1 MSKKHHILLFTY
13 TTLYDIIFLYLLSL
27 LIIEEDEMRS
37 GSKQKLKYVI
47 ILEIL
52 RQETDAEHSM
62 QTNTLLKKLEEQGNE
77 CSRETLY
84 SDIKALNDNGFEIF
98 CNRSSSNEYYVEDR
112 SFDLPEIRILIDAV
126 NAASFITPKK
136 TEELVGKVAA
146 LGGSHRGE
154 IMKNETKIYNTAKH
168 SNEYI
173 YYNINEIELAINQRK
188 KVSFYYFD
196 YNERKEKVF
205 RKDKK
210 RYYINPYAMLISND
224 NYYLIGYNDMYKKFL
239 HFRIDR
245 MTETR
250 ISHYDIVESEDF
262 DKFDLAKHYRQL
274 FGMYSGDEQTVKLSF
289 DKSLIDVVIDKF
301 GESIDLIPQSDG
313 SVETQV
319 DVQVSPQ
326 FLAWA
331 NSFGNLM
338 KVISPKKVVEKIKS
352 ALLSALEQYE

>member
-1 MSKKHHILLFTY
+1 
-13 TTLYDIIFLYLLSL
+13 
-27 LIIEEDEMRS
+27 MRT

-47 ILEIL
+47 NLEIL
-52 RQETDAEHSM
+52 RQETDADHPM
-62 QTNTLLKKLEEQGNE
+62 QTNTLLKKLGEHGIE

-84 SDIKALNDNGFEIF
+84 SDIKALNENGFEIF
-98 CNRSSSNEYYVEDR
+98 CNRSSSNEYYIEDR
-112 SFDLPEIRILIDAV
+112 SFDVPEIRILIDAV

-136 TEELVGKVAA
+136 TDDLVSKVAV

-154 IMKNETKIYNTAKH
+154 IMH

-173 YYNINEIELAINQRK
+173 YYNINEIELAITLKK

-196 YNERKEKVF
+196 YNENKEKVF

-224 NYYLIGYNDMYKKFL
+224 NYYLIGYNEFYKKFL

-250 ISHYDIVESEDF
+250 ISHFDIVESEKIDE
-262 DKFDLAKHYRQL
+262 FDLAKYYRQL
-274 FGMYSGDEQTVKLSF
+274 FGMYSGDKETVKLSF

-301 GESIDLIPQSDG
+301 GESVELVPQLG
-313 SVETQV
+313 CSVETEV

-326 FLAWA
+326 FIAWA
-331 NSFGNLM
+331 NSFGNKM
-338 KVISPKKVVEKIKS
+338 KVTSPKKVVDKIKS
-352 ALLSALEQYE
+352 ALQSALEQY

>member
-1 MSKKHHILLFTY
+1 
-13 TTLYDIIFLYLLSL
+13 
-27 LIIEEDEMRS
+27 MRT

-52 RQETDAEHSM
+52 RQETDADHPM
-62 QTNTLLKKLEEQGNE
+62 QTNTLLKKLEEQGIE

-84 SDIKALNDNGFEIF
+84 SDIKALNENGFEIF
-98 CNRSSSNEYYVEDR
+98 CNRSSSNEYYIEDR
-112 SFDLPEIRILIDAV
+112 SFDVPEIRILIDAV

-136 TEELVGKVAA
+136 TVELVGKVAA

-154 IMKNETKIYNTAKH
+154 IMKSETKIYNTTKH

-173 YYNINEIELAINQRK
+173 YYNINEIELAITLKK

-196 YNERKEKVF
+196 YNEKKEKVF

-224 NYYLIGYNDMYKKFL
+224 NYYLIGYNDFYKNFL

-250 ISHYDIVESEDF
+250 ISHYDIVESEEIDE
-262 DKFDLAKHYRQL
+262 FDLAKHYRQL
-274 FGMYSGDEQTVKLSF
+274 FGMYSGDEETVKLSF

-301 GESIDLIPQSDG
+301 GEIVELTPQSVG
-313 SVETQV
+313 SVETEV

-326 FLAWA
+326 FIAWV
-331 NSFGNLM
+331 NSFGNKM
-338 KVISPKKVVEKIKS
+338 KVISPKKVLDKIKS
-352 ALLSALEQYE
+352 ALQSALEQYE